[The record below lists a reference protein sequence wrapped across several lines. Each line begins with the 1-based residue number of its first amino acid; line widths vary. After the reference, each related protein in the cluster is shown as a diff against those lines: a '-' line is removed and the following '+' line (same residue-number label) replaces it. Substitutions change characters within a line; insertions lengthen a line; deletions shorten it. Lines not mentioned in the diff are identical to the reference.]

1 MHHLGNFSLMA
12 IIVLAAYAIAASL
25 LGVRRGSVKLTKS
38 AERALLACTA
48 FSTAACF
55 SLVWL
60 IMKSDFRFEYVASYS
75 NRDLPFFYKLASLW
89 AGNDGSLLFWSW
101 LMLLFAGIAVVT
113 NRNKNRELMPFVV
126 ATLAAVALFFTCLN
140 YFMTNPFGQLGVITA
155 AGTETWAPADGRG
168 LNPLLQHPLMAI
180 HPPILYIG
188 YVGFV
193 VPFAF
198 CIAALASGR
207 LGSEWIASTRRW
219 TLVAWFFLGT
229 GLILGGRWAY
239 VELGWGGYWAWDP
252 VENAALLP
260 WLTGTAYLHSVII
273 QQRKGMLKIWNVSLV
288 ITTYLLCVFGT
299 FLTRSGI
306 VSSVHAFAESDF
318 AQIFLVF
325 IIGAAVLS
333 AGLILYRLPQLK
345 TENELDSMV
354 SRESGFLFNNLL
366 FLVAAFAV
374 LWGTLYPVLSE
385 WLQDEKA
392 MVGPAWFNKVNIPI
406 ALLLL
411 ALTGIG
417 PLLAWRKSSFESL
430 KRNFTWPL
438 VAGVAAA
445 LVLFAFGIRHL
456 YALMTFSL
464 STFVLATIVQEFHK
478 GARAR
483 KAHRGGSYAAALVDL
498 TLVNTQRYGGYI
510 VHLGMVLIFIGIA
523 GMAFDTDVKADV
535 SPGESVHVGG
545 YDIKLLRMNSG
556 ETPNYTWLSS
566 ELEVSKNGKVLG
578 VYEPQKHLYKASQ
591 QPTSEVRRHATWVE
605 DVYLVFASVT
615 DDDDG
620 DGDGENKAT
629 IQVFVK
635 PLVRWVWIGGIV
647 MFLGTFV
654 TLVPDRRE
662 LRLVRKAEAEKLI
675 VTKSKKKYEVA

>member
-12 IIVLAAYAIAASL
+12 ILVLAAYAILASL
-25 LGVRRGSVKLTKS
+25 LGVRRGSGKLTAS
-38 AERALLACTA
+38 AERALLACSA

-60 IMKSDFRFEYVASYS
+60 LMKSDFRFEYVASYS

-101 LMLLFAGIAVVT
+101 LMLLFSGIAIVT
-113 NRNKNRELMPFVV
+113 NRNKNRELMPYVV
-126 ATLAAVALFFTCLN
+126 ATLGAAALFFTYLN
-140 YFMTNPFGQLGVITA
+140 YFVTNPFVQLGVVTA
-155 AGTETWAPADGRG
+155 AGTESWAPADGRG
-168 LNPLLQHPLMAI
+168 LNPLLQHPIMAI

-188 YVGFV
+188 YVGFI

-229 GLILGGRWAY
+229 GIILGGRWAY

-288 ITTYLLCVFGT
+288 VITYLLCVFGT
-299 FLTRSGI
+299 FLTRSGV

-318 AQIFLVF
+318 AQVFLLF
-325 IIGAAVLS
+325 IVAAAAVCTALV
-333 AGLILYRLPQLK
+333 IYRLPQLK
-345 TENELDSMV
+345 SENELDSMV
-354 SRESGFLFNNLL
+354 SRESGFLYNNLL

-385 WLQDEKA
+385 ALQGEKA

-406 ALLLL
+406 ALGLL
-411 ALTGIG
+411 ALTGVG
-417 PLLAWRKSSFESL
+417 PLLAWRKTSLESL
-430 KRNFTWPL
+430 KRNFTVPL
-438 VAGVAAA
+438 A
-445 LVLFAFGIRHL
+445 LGIATAVVLLALGIRHL
-456 YALMTFSL
+456 YALMTFAL
-464 STFVLATIVQEFHK
+464 SAFVLATIVQEFHK
-478 GARAR
+478 GAQAR
-483 KAHRGGSYAAALVDL
+483 KAHKGGSYGAALVDL
-498 TLVNTQRYGGYI
+498 TLVNTQRYGGYV
-510 VHLGMVLIFIGIA
+510 VHFGIVLIFIGVA

-535 SPGESVHVGG
+535 SPGESVHVSG
-545 YDIKLLRMNSG
+545 YDVELLGLDSG
-556 ETPNYTWLSS
+556 DTPNYEWLSAR
-566 ELEVSKNGKVLG
+566 LEVSKNGNVLG

-591 QPTSEVRRHATWVE
+591 QPTSEVRRHATWTE
-605 DVYLVFASVT
+605 DVYLVFAAVT
-615 DDDDG
+615 DG
-620 DGDGENKAT
+620 NEAT

-647 MFLGTFV
+647 MFLGTCV

-662 LRLVRKAEAEKLI
+662 LRLVRKAETEKRI
-675 VTKSKKKYEVA
+675 TTKGKKKYEVA